1 MILEESQ
8 LLFSTMRGL
17 NAASLTTLK
26 GNYIIK
32 YSMWSGIVPFRAA
45 RVWPYIFHFHFYRDS
60 SVDWYLSYKPCPS
73 VAFLKNNVSVC
84 CLKLYEQWYQ
94 PVVAHF
100 VALVSSALLSSAA

>member
-45 RVWPYIFHFHFYRDS
+45 RVWPYICHFDFYRGS
-60 SVDWYLSYKPCPS
+60 GSVQLTGIFPTNPD
-73 VAFLKNNVSVC
+73 
-84 CLKLYEQWYQ
+84 
-94 PVVAHF
+94 PVLPF
-100 VALVSSALLSSAA
+100 